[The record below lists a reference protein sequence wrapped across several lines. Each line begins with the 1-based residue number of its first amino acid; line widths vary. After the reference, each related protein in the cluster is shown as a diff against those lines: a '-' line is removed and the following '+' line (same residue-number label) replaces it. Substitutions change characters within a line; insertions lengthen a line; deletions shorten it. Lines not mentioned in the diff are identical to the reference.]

1 MELLKGISVNQ
12 NLNQE
17 SVKDTLMSE
26 ISLAVSIGSL
36 KLANPILVASGT
48 FGYAKDAAGLN
59 SELGAFSLANLG
71 GILPKTI
78 TKLPRQGNAPPRTCE
93 TTGGLLN
100 AIGLD
105 NDGLEEFIVKKM
117 PYLRSI
123 GTKIVV
129 SVAGRNAEEYAEM
142 AARLSDV
149 EGVDALELNISCPNV
164 AHGTDF
170 GKNPAECERLVA
182 GVRRA
187 TQLPFFTKLTP
198 NVGDITV
205 VARAAEQGGSDAV
218 SLINTVLGMAIDWK
232 KCQPRL
238 GNGMGGLSGPAIKP
252 IALRMVYQTA
262 KAVKIPIVGIGGI
275 ETVDDVMEFL
285 VAGASAVEIGTAN
298 FYSPTCTQKILEA
311 LPAAIAHFQTK
322 DIRDVIGRM
331 HTEK

>member
-1 MELLKGISVNQ
+1 MN
-12 NLNQE
+12 
-17 SVKDTLMSE
+17 D

-36 KLANPILVASGT
+36 KLENPVLVASGT

-59 SELGAFSLANLG
+59 SENGAYSLRELG

-78 TKLPRQGNAPPRTCE
+78 TKLPRQGNPAPRTCE
-93 TTGGLLN
+93 TTAGLLN

-105 NDGLEEFIVKKM
+105 NDGLDEFIVKKM

-123 GTKIVV
+123 GTKIIV
-129 SVAGRNAEEYAEM
+129 SIAGRTAEEYAEM
-142 AARLSDV
+142 AAALSGV

-170 GKNPAECERLVA
+170 GKNPVECEKLVA

-187 TQLPFFTKLTP
+187 TNLPFFTKLTP

-205 VARAAEQGGSDAV
+205 VAKAAEQGGSDAV
-218 SLINTVLGMAIDWK
+218 SLINTVLGMAIDWR

-238 GNGMGGLSGPAIKP
+238 GNVMGGMSGPAIKP

-262 KAVKIPIVGIGGI
+262 KAVQIPIVGIGGI

-285 VAGASAVEIGTAN
+285 VAGATAVEVGTAN
-298 FYSPTCTQKILEA
+298 FYSPTCTQKIIKA
-311 LPAAIAHFQTK
+311 LPEAVGYFEVK
-322 DIRDVIGRM
+322 DIREIIGRM
-331 HTEK
+331 HKI

>member
-1 MELLKGISVNQ
+1 
-12 NLNQE
+12 
-17 SVKDTLMSE
+17 MSKT
-26 ISLAVSIGSL
+26 SLAVSIGSL
-36 KLANPILVASGT
+36 KLENPILVASGT

-59 SELGAFSLANLG
+59 SELGPFPLARLG

-78 TKLPRQGNAPPRTCE
+78 TKLPRPGNQPPRTCE
-93 TTGGLLN
+93 TTAGLLN

-105 NDGLEEFIVKKM
+105 NDGLEEFIAKKM

-123 GTKIVV
+123 GTKIIV
-129 SVAGRNAEEYAEM
+129 SIAGRTAEEYAEM
-142 AARLSDV
+142 AAALTDV

-182 GVRRA
+182 GVRKA
-187 TQLPFFTKLTP
+187 TTLPFFTKLTP

-205 VARAAEQGGSDAV
+205 CARAAEQGGTDAV

-232 KCQPRL
+232 KCAPRL

-262 KAVKIPIVGIGGI
+262 QAVKCPIVGIGGI
-275 ETVDDVMEFL
+275 ETIDDVMEFL
-285 VAGASAVEIGTAN
+285 VAGATAVEIGTAN
-298 FYSPTCTQKILEA
+298 FYQPTCTQKILAA
-311 LPAAIAHFQTK
+311 LPDAVAYFGVN
-322 DIRDVIGRM
+322 DVREIIGRM
-331 HTEK
+331 LK

>member
-1 MELLKGISVNQ
+1 MKNV
-12 NLNQE
+12 
-17 SVKDTLMSE
+17 
-26 ISLAVSIGSL
+26 SLAVSIGSL
-36 KLANPILVASGT
+36 ELENPILVASGT

-59 SELGAFSLANLG
+59 SELGPFPLANLG

-78 TKLPRQGNAPPRTCE
+78 TKLPRPGNQPPRTCE
-93 TTGGLLN
+93 TTAGLLN

-105 NDGLEEFIVKKM
+105 NDGLEEFIAKKM

-123 GTKIVV
+123 GTKIIV
-129 SVAGRNAEEYAEM
+129 SIAGRTAEEYAEM
-142 AARLSDV
+142 AAVLTDV

-182 GVRRA
+182 GVRKA
-187 TQLPFFTKLTP
+187 TTLPFFTKLTP

-205 VARAAEQGGSDAV
+205 CAKAAEQGGTDAV

-232 KCQPRL
+232 KCAPRL

-262 KAVKIPIVGIGGI
+262 QAVKCPIVGIGGI
-275 ETVDDVMEFL
+275 ETIDDVMEFL
-285 VAGASAVEIGTAN
+285 VAGATAVEIGTAN
-298 FYSPTCTQKILEA
+298 FYQPTCTQKILAA
-311 LPAAIAHFQTK
+311 LPDAVAYFGVN
-322 DIRDVIGRM
+322 DVREVIGRM
-331 HTEK
+331 LK

>member
-1 MELLKGISVNQ
+1 MKN
-12 NLNQE
+12 
-17 SVKDTLMSE
+17 

-36 KLANPILVASGT
+36 KLENPILVASGT
-48 FGYAKDAAGLN
+48 FGYAKDVEGLN
-59 SELGAFSLANLG
+59 SENGAFSLSELG

-78 TKLPRQGNAPPRTCE
+78 TKLPRDGNPPPRTCE
-93 TTGGLLN
+93 TTAGLLN

-105 NDGLEEFIVKKM
+105 NDGLEEFVRLKM

-123 GTKIVV
+123 GTKIIV
-129 SVAGRNAEEYAEM
+129 SIAGRTAEEYAEM
-142 AARLSDV
+142 AAVLNDV

-170 GKNPAECERLVA
+170 GKNPTECERLVR
-182 GVRRA
+182 GVRKA
-187 TQLPFFTKLTP
+187 CSLPFFTKLTP

-205 VARAAEQGGSDAV
+205 CAKAAEQGGADAV

-232 KCQPRL
+232 KCRPRL
-238 GNGMGGLSGPAIKP
+238 GNVMGGLSGPAVKP

-262 KAVKIPIVGIGGI
+262 KAVSIPIVGIGGI

-298 FYSPTCTQKILEA
+298 FYSPTCTQKILSA
-311 LPAAIAHFQTK
+311 LPSAVAHFNTT
-322 DIRDVIGRM
+322 DIQDIIGRLHREM
-331 HTEK
+331 A